1 MTCVL
6 LLKRDLTPI
15 SIHRDSVSTHSLKF
29 RKHLL
34 NILSVHPGKENGVI
48 YYHQRVKGGRS
59 FPISS
64 DNISSFILKEICS
77 DHLKLEKEVG
87 REVYPARP
95 GSQDTETTG
104 CVNNGACSGNQD
116 GDITLNW

>member
-1 MTCVL
+1 M
-6 LLKRDLTPI
+6 
-15 SIHRDSVSTHSLKF
+15 
-29 RKHLL
+29 
-34 NILSVHPGKENGVI
+34 
-48 YYHQRVKGGRS
+48 KGGRS

-77 DHLKLEKEVG
+77 DHFKLEKEVG